1 MNVLYAARFTTVVV
15 LGAALY
21 TWLQMRPGLATSGA
35 SAERQAWLAL
45 HGSVWTLGW
54 WLWLVAIFS
63 WMWLLIA
70 LAWSYLPAHRMAAML
85 QSGLM
90 IIAAVLAIAGV
101 TVWMA
106 VLPLSVQ
113 MGGTTTNTGEN
124 LAPLVDMLAMSL
136 VSAGCFMGGLVTS
149 WIAWDLIRQKVL
161 RRFWL
166 WLLVLAGLALAPAPF
181 TALHPYPLAAALGC
195 WLLCTLWL
203 STRERLPSPFSE
215 WPAAT
220 LEFQ

>member
-15 LGAALY
+15 LCAALY
-21 TWLQMRPGLATSGA
+21 TCLQMRPGLAAVGLA
-35 SAERQAWLAL
+35 AERQAWLAQHDAL
-45 HGSVWTLGW
+45 WSLGW
-54 WLWLVAIFS
+54 WLWLAAIFS

-101 TVWMA
+101 TVWMT
-106 VLPLSVQ
+106 VLPVAFSL
-113 MGGTTTNTGEN
+113 GTASEN
-124 LAPLVDMLAMSL
+124 SAPLVDTLAMSL

-149 WIAWDLIRQKVL
+149 WLAWDLIRQKVL

-203 STRERLPSPFSE
+203 ATRGRLPSPFSE

-220 LEFQ
+220 

>member
-15 LGAALY
+15 LCAALY
-21 TWLQMRPGLATSGA
+21 TWLQMRPGLAAVGME
-35 SAERQAWLAL
+35 AERQAWLAL
-45 HGSVWTLGW
+45 HSGLWRFGW
-54 WLWLVAIFS
+54 WLWLAAIFS
-63 WMWLLIA
+63 WMWLLVA
-70 LAWSYLPAHRMAAML
+70 LVWSYLPAHRLAAML

-90 IIAAVLAIAGV
+90 VIAAVLAIAGV

-106 VLPLSVQ
+106 VLPAAGQL
-113 MGGTTTNTGEN
+113 GGAAVGAGET
-124 LAPLVDMLAMSL
+124 LAPLVDLLAMSL

-166 WLLVLAGLALAPAPF
+166 WLLVLAGLFLAPAPF
-181 TALHPYPLAAALGC
+181 LALHPYPLAAALCC
-195 WLLCTLWL
+195 WLFCTLWL
-203 STRERLPSPFSE
+203 STRGRLPSPFSE
-215 WPAAT
+215 WPPAT